1 MSKKKPLSEEQL
13 EECAKAHRIFLEK
26 KNALKLSQK
35 KIADEAGISA
45 PAVNLYFKGINPLNI
60 QFAMVLSKMLGVPVS
75 EFSLRLAAEIEQI
88 AEAASA
94 EKDDKE
100 SNVITADFSQKRSD
114 LIDIPRL
121 DVAGSMG
128 KGLTQPDDYED
139 VIDRLRVS
147 TAWLRRNV
155 NATNHSSLA
164 VITGYGDSMEGTFND
179 GDLLLVDRGVT
190 EIKIDAVYVL
200 ALKGELYIKR
210 LQRRPDGTLLMLSDN
225 EKYKPY
231 EIKDGELEQFEV
243 LGRVLLAW
251 NARRL

>member
-1 MSKKKPLSEEQL
+1 MSKKKPLSEELL
-13 EECAKAHRIFLEK
+13 EECDAAHRIFLEK

-35 KIADEAGISA
+35 KIADAAGISA
-45 PAVNLYFKGINPLNI
+45 PAVNHYFKGVNPLNL
-60 QFAMVLSKMLGVPVS
+60 QFAAVLARLLEVS
-75 EFSLRLAAEIEQI
+75 VSDFSPRLAAEIEQI
-88 AEAASA
+88 TEAVRTEPGS
-94 EKDDKE
+94 KE
-100 SNVITADFSQKRSD
+100 SNVIAADFSQKRTD
-114 LIDIPRL
+114 MVDIPRL

-128 KGLTQPDDYED
+128 FGITRPDDHED

-155 NATNHSSLA
+155 NATNHDNLA

-190 EIKIDAVYVL
+190 DIKIDAVYVL

-210 LQRRPDGTLLMLSDN
+210 LQRRPDGTILMLSDN

-231 EIKDGELEQFEV
+231 EIKDGELDQFEV